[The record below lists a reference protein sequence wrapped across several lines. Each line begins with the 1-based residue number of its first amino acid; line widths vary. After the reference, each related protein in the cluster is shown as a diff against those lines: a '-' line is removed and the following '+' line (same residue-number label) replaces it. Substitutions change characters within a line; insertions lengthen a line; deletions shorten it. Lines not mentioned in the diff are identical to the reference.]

1 MKFNVNDTCISCGM
15 CANICPEVFHM
26 RDDTGMAEAIGGIVP
41 AESEAAAQEAMISCP
56 AGAIEEQ
63 EE

>member
-1 MKFNVNDTCISCGM
+1 
-15 CANICPEVFHM
+15 M

-41 AESEAAAQEAMISCP
+41 AESEAAAQEAMTSCP